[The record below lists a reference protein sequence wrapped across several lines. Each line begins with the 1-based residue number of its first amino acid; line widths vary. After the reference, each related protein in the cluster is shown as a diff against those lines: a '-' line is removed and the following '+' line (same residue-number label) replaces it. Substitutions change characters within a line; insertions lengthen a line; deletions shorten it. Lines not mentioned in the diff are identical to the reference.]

1 MLANLHVKNLALI
14 EEADINFKDGL
25 NILTGETGAGK
36 SIILGSVNLALGGKA
51 VWDLI
56 RSGADYALTELSF
69 DIESEAVKEKL
80 TAFGVEELE
89 EGQLIISRKITPT
102 RSQIKVNGQ
111 TYTLG
116 QVREM
121 ASWLIDIHGQH
132 DNQLLLNESHHID
145 ILDAYA
151 KESLAEVKAALKEVY
166 AAYVKQKQELQA
178 LDTDEE
184 SRNREISFI
193 EFEVSEIE
201 SAQLSEGEDT
211 QLEADYQKMLHAQK
225 IMEEMAVVEQN
236 LVSGQDNV
244 SDKLGQVVRALN
256 SAAVYDDRLSGL
268 CATLADVESLLSDAA
283 RMTADY
289 VEDAAFDA
297 ETFQQ
302 VQQRLDFINSLK
314 MKYGQTTA
322 EILAYA
328 ESRKERLEQLQSH
341 DELIA
346 KLKRELA
353 EKEKRLSGLSAQ
365 LSDLRKAAAQKLCA
379 QIRAALQDLNF
390 ADVRFEAVFEQTGHF
405 SANGTDNMYFVIAAN
420 PGEALKPLS
429 KVASGGELS
438 RIMLAIRTVTA
449 NQDDIGTL
457 IFDEIDAGI
466 SGRTAQRVAEK
477 LCTLSQKR
485 QVICITH
492 LPQIAAMADVHF
504 MIEKAVQD
512 NKTVTSIYRL
522 LDTQCVE
529 ELARLLG
536 GSTITKRYV
545 PMHRNCAIRRQLIK
559 INNHKKPILDFQIRQ
574 ILRLN
579 S

>member
-51 VWDLI
+51 VTDLI

-201 SAQLSEGEDT
+201 SARLSEGEDT

-244 SDKLGQVVRALN
+244 SDKLGQAVRALN

-438 RIMLAIRTVTA
+438 RIMLTIRTVTA

-536 GSTITKRYV
+536 GSTITEAVRANAQELCHQAAAYK
-545 PMHRNCAIRRQLIK
+545 NK
-559 INNHKKPILDFQIRQ
+559 
-574 ILRLN
+574 
-579 S
+579 

>member
-51 VWDLI
+51 VSDLI

-314 MKYGQTTA
+314 MKYGQNTA

-536 GSTITKRYV
+536 GSTITEAVRANAQELCHQAAAYK
-545 PMHRNCAIRRQLIK
+545 NK
-559 INNHKKPILDFQIRQ
+559 
-574 ILRLN
+574 
-579 S
+579 

>member
-51 VWDLI
+51 VSDLI

-244 SDKLGQVVRALN
+244 SDKLGQAVRALN
-256 SAAVYDDRLSGL
+256 SAAVYDDRLS
-268 CATLADVESLLSDAA
+268 
-283 RMTADY
+283 
-289 VEDAAFDA
+289 
-297 ETFQQ
+297 
-302 VQQRLDFINSLK
+302 
-314 MKYGQTTA
+314 
-322 EILAYA
+322 
-328 ESRKERLEQLQSH
+328 
-341 DELIA
+341 
-346 KLKRELA
+346 
-353 EKEKRLSGLSAQ
+353 
-365 LSDLRKAAAQKLCA
+365 
-379 QIRAALQDLNF
+379 
-390 ADVRFEAVFEQTGHF
+390 
-405 SANGTDNMYFVIAAN
+405 
-420 PGEALKPLS
+420 
-429 KVASGGELS
+429 
-438 RIMLAIRTVTA
+438 
-449 NQDDIGTL
+449 
-457 IFDEIDAGI
+457 
-466 SGRTAQRVAEK
+466 
-477 LCTLSQKR
+477 
-485 QVICITH
+485 
-492 LPQIAAMADVHF
+492 
-504 MIEKAVQD
+504 
-512 NKTVTSIYRL
+512 
-522 LDTQCVE
+522 
-529 ELARLLG
+529 
-536 GSTITKRYV
+536 
-545 PMHRNCAIRRQLIK
+545 
-559 INNHKKPILDFQIRQ
+559 
-574 ILRLN
+574 
-579 S
+579 

>member
-51 VWDLI
+51 VSDLI

-244 SDKLGQVVRALN
+244 CDKLGQAVRALN

-341 DELIA
+341 DELITA
-346 KLKRELA
+346 LKRELA
-353 EKEKRLSGLSAQ
+353 EKEKQLSGLSAQ

-522 LDTQCVE
+522 SDTQCVE

-536 GSTITKRYV
+536 GSTITEAVRANAQELCHQAAAYK
-545 PMHRNCAIRRQLIK
+545 NK
-559 INNHKKPILDFQIRQ
+559 
-574 ILRLN
+574 
-579 S
+579 

>member
-51 VWDLI
+51 VSDLI

-244 SDKLGQVVRALN
+244 SDKLGQAVRALN

-289 VEDAAFDA
+289 AEDAAFDA

-341 DELIA
+341 DELIV

-365 LSDLRKAAAQKLCA
+365 LSDLRKAAAQKLCT

-522 LDTQCVE
+522 SDTQCVE

-536 GSTITKRYV
+536 GSAITEAVRANAQELCQQAAAYK
-545 PMHRNCAIRRQLIK
+545 NK
-559 INNHKKPILDFQIRQ
+559 
-574 ILRLN
+574 
-579 S
+579 

>member
-51 VWDLI
+51 VSDLI

-268 CATLADVESLLSDAA
+268 CATLADVESLLSDAV

-536 GSTITKRYV
+536 GSTITEAVRANAQELCHQAAAYK
-545 PMHRNCAIRRQLIK
+545 NK
-559 INNHKKPILDFQIRQ
+559 
-574 ILRLN
+574 
-579 S
+579 

>member
-51 VWDLI
+51 VSDLI

-151 KESLAEVKAALKEVY
+151 KESLAEAKAALKEVY

-302 VQQRLDFINSLK
+302 IQQRLDFINSLK

-536 GSTITKRYV
+536 GSTITEAVRANAQELCHQAAAYK
-545 PMHRNCAIRRQLIK
+545 NK
-559 INNHKKPILDFQIRQ
+559 
-574 ILRLN
+574 
-579 S
+579 

>member
-51 VWDLI
+51 VSDLI

-193 EFEVSEIE
+193 EFEVSEIV

-379 QIRAALQDLNF
+379 QIRTALQDLNF

-522 LDTQCVE
+522 SDTQCVE

-536 GSTITKRYV
+536 GSTITEAVRANAQELCHQAAAYK
-545 PMHRNCAIRRQLIK
+545 NK
-559 INNHKKPILDFQIRQ
+559 
-574 ILRLN
+574 
-579 S
+579 

>member
-51 VWDLI
+51 VSDLI

-166 AAYVKQKQELQA
+166 AVYVKQKQELQA

-236 LVSGQDNV
+236 LISGQDNV
-244 SDKLGQVVRALN
+244 SDKLGQAVRALN

-302 VQQRLDFINSLK
+302 VQQRLDFIKSLK
-314 MKYGQTTA
+314 MKYGQNTA

-536 GSTITKRYV
+536 GSTIAEAVRANAQELCHQAAAYK
-545 PMHRNCAIRRQLIK
+545 NK
-559 INNHKKPILDFQIRQ
+559 
-574 ILRLN
+574 
-579 S
+579 

>member
-51 VWDLI
+51 VSDLI

-80 TAFGVEELE
+80 AAFGVEELE

-201 SAQLSEGEDT
+201 SAQLSEGEDA

-244 SDKLGQVVRALN
+244 SDKLGQAVRALN

-346 KLKRELA
+346 KLKRELS

-390 ADVRFEAVFEQTGHF
+390 ADVRFEAAFEQTGHF

-466 SGRTAQRVAEK
+466 SGRAAQRVAEK

-536 GSTITKRYV
+536 GSTITEAVRANAQELCHQAAAYK
-545 PMHRNCAIRRQLIK
+545 NK
-559 INNHKKPILDFQIRQ
+559 
-574 ILRLN
+574 
-579 S
+579 

>member
-51 VWDLI
+51 VSDLI

-244 SDKLGQVVRALN
+244 SDKLGQAVRALN

-268 CATLADVESLLSDAA
+268 CATLADMESLLSDAA

-365 LSDLRKAAAQKLCA
+365 LSDLRKAAAQKLCV
-379 QIRAALQDLNF
+379 QIRTALQDLNF

-522 LDTQCVE
+522 SDTQCVE

-536 GSTITKRYV
+536 GSTITEAVRANAQELCHQAAAYK
-545 PMHRNCAIRRQLIK
+545 NK
-559 INNHKKPILDFQIRQ
+559 
-574 ILRLN
+574 
-579 S
+579 

>member
-51 VWDLI
+51 VSDLI

-201 SAQLSEGEDT
+201 SAQLSEGEDA

-244 SDKLGQVVRALN
+244 SDKLGQAVRALN

-346 KLKRELA
+346 KLKRELS

-390 ADVRFEAVFEQTGHF
+390 ADVRFEAAFEQTGHF

-522 LDTQCVE
+522 SDTQCVE

-536 GSTITKRYV
+536 GSTITEAVRANAQELCHQAAAYK
-545 PMHRNCAIRRQLIK
+545 NK
-559 INNHKKPILDFQIRQ
+559 
-574 ILRLN
+574 
-579 S
+579 

>member
-51 VWDLI
+51 VSDLI

-244 SDKLGQVVRALN
+244 SDKLGQAVRALN

-512 NKTVTSIYRL
+512 NKTVTSGFWIRSAWKSW
-522 LDTQCVE
+522 QGC
-529 ELARLLG
+529 LAAVPLR
-536 GSTITKRYV
+536 KRYV

>member
-51 VWDLI
+51 VSDLI

-166 AAYVKQKQELQA
+166 AVYVKQKQELQA

-256 SAAVYDDRLSGL
+256 SAVVYDDRLSGL
-268 CATLADVESLLSDAA
+268 CATLVDVESLLSDAA

-438 RIMLAIRTVTA
+438 RMLAIRTVTA

-536 GSTITKRYV
+536 GSTITEAVRANAQELCHQAAAYK
-545 PMHRNCAIRRQLIK
+545 NK
-559 INNHKKPILDFQIRQ
+559 
-574 ILRLN
+574 
-579 S
+579 

>member
-51 VWDLI
+51 VSDLI

-201 SAQLSEGEDT
+201 SAQLSEGEDA

-244 SDKLGQVVRALN
+244 SDKLGQAVRALN

-346 KLKRELA
+346 KLKRELS

-390 ADVRFEAVFEQTGHF
+390 ADVRFEAAFEQTGHF

-536 GSTITKRYV
+536 GSTITEAVRANAQELCHQAAAYK
-545 PMHRNCAIRRQLIK
+545 NK
-559 INNHKKPILDFQIRQ
+559 
-574 ILRLN
+574 
-579 S
+579 

>member
-51 VWDLI
+51 VSDLI

-379 QIRAALQDLNF
+379 QIRTALQDLNF

-504 MIEKAVQD
+504 MIEKVVQD

-522 LDTQCVE
+522 SDTQCVE

-536 GSTITKRYV
+536 GSTITEAVRANAQELCHQAAAYK
-545 PMHRNCAIRRQLIK
+545 NK
-559 INNHKKPILDFQIRQ
+559 
-574 ILRLN
+574 
-579 S
+579 

>member
-51 VWDLI
+51 VSDLI

-244 SDKLGQVVRALN
+244 SDKLGQAVRALN

-504 MIEKAVQD
+504 MIEKKVIENETQ
-512 NKTVTSIYRL
+512 TSIRQ
-522 LDTQCVE
+522 LDE
-529 ELARLLG
+529 KESIDELARILG
-536 GSTITKRYV
+536 GAKITQMVLDSAKE
-545 PMHRNCAIRRQLIK
+545 MRQLAK
-559 INNHKKPILDFQIRQ
+559 NARGHGFQ
-574 ILRLN
+574 N
-579 S
+579 EPE

>member
-51 VWDLI
+51 VSDLI

-244 SDKLGQVVRALN
+244 SDKLGQAVRALN

-353 EKEKRLSGLSAQ
+353 EKAKRLSGLSAQ

-438 RIMLAIRTVTA
+438 RIMLAIKTVLA
-449 NQDDIGTL
+449 DQDAVETL
-457 IFDEIDAGI
+457 IFDEIDSGI
-466 SGRTAQRVAEK
+466 SGRTAQMVSEK
-477 LCTLSQKR
+477 MNVLAKNHQI
-485 QVICITH
+485 ICITH
-492 LPQIAAMADVHF
+492 LPQIAAMADAHYL
-504 MIEKAVQD
+504 IEKSVENQT
-512 NKTVTSIYRL
+512 TVSKIKCLSEEESIS
-522 LDTQCVE
+522 
-529 ELARLLG
+529 ELARMLG
-536 GSTITKRYV
+536 GVEITEKVMESAREMKELAY
-545 PMHRNCAIRRQLIK
+545 Q
-559 INNHKKPILDFQIRQ
+559 KKK
-574 ILRLN
+574 
-579 S
+579 